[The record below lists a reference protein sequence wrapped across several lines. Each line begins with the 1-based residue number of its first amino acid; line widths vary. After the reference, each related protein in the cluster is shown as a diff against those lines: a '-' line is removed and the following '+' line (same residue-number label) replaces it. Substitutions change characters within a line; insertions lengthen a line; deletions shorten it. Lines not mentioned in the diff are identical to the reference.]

1 MAPKLRS
8 LRKRRHPFRIVLL
21 ALLILGGFLLL
32 LLFMLVF
39 QERGDAI
46 GLGMFGA
53 IALFFLLHYLLWGR
67 ALSAEVASRSEA
79 RRSPALAWP
88 DTDIPA
94 DVALLPSGEKQ
105 TEPGIQC
112 AAPLPG
118 LKASRIQRPQNP
130 NP

>member
-1 MAPKLRS
+1 MAPNLRS
-8 LRKRRHPFRIVLL
+8 LRKRRHPFRTLLL
-21 ALLILGGFLLL
+21 ALLILGSFLLL

-39 QERGDAI
+39 SQSGEAI

-88 DTDIPA
+88 DTDMPA
-94 DVALLPSGEKQ
+94 YVALLPSDKKQ
-105 TEPGIQC
+105 TESGIQC
-112 AAPLPG
+112 AEPRLGP
-118 LKASRIQRPQNP
+118 KASHIQRP
-130 NP
+130 